1 MPGKPHFVCIEPWM
15 SLPSFEGSSIK
26 WEDKPAAAILS
37 PGESWS
43 TTLSTAFVR

>member
-1 MPGKPHFVCIEPWM
+1 M

-43 TTLSTAFVR
+43 TTLSMTFTR